1 MNELFISVEFPE
13 EPTSPP
19 VETGEHNDVLVLRCI
34 TIIIIMKSVELL
46 IYFYSNY

>member
-19 VETGEHNDVLVLRCI
+19 VETGERNDVHVLRCI
-34 TIIIIMKSVELL
+34 TIIMTDIIKFTVCY
-46 IYFYSNY
+46 I